1 MSWQSSKQKEMPTP
15 SGSGCIC
22 GGGFAAFNCKLRA
35 EIRLVLE
42 QMSSRFSDDLSE
54 LNSQLYEG
62 DSQDP

>member
-1 MSWQSSKQKEMPTP
+1 MPTP